1 MRYTNRSTF
10 ATNTREPNGQ
20 QIGSVPNK
28 IRDKGIDLPDE
39 FPIREEVVYTLA
51 SIESVKGNRERA
63 ESLKDELVRKYP
75 HGKFAARPIMGKTT
89 AVPMIKKSDA
99 NRNSDS
105 TLPHNTIKVFI
116 IIGLSTIV
124 IGSVVI
130 MGKMKGKIF

>member
-1 MRYTNRSTF
+1 MRYTNRSKV

-28 IRDKGIDLPDE
+28 IR
-39 FPIREEVVYTLA
+39 
-51 SIESVKGNRERA
+51 
-63 ESLKDELVRKYP
+63 
-75 HGKFAARPIMGKTT
+75 
-89 AVPMIKKSDA
+89 MIKKSDA

>member
-1 MRYTNRSTF
+1 
-10 ATNTREPNGQ
+10 
-20 QIGSVPNK
+20 
-28 IRDKGIDLPDE
+28 
-39 FPIREEVVYTLA
+39 
-51 SIESVKGNRERA
+51 
-63 ESLKDELVRKYP
+63 
-75 HGKFAARPIMGKTT
+75 
-89 AVPMIKKSDA
+89 MIKKSDA